1 MLPGETMGLGCPVGW
16 PNREAPAAPLA
27 RLRSSNGDDIE
38 RRSPCSEIHSRGS
51 DHGPTRLLGKA
62 TLAGGCSFGCGDR
75 VHDTATCRPGQ
86 AQRSVTATS
95 SLADQI
101 WLQVKHTA
109 RRIAR
114 LLTRTPTTE
123 VVKDDTSRPSRSRGF
138 KVAVLHN
145 RGRGRFFGYEA
156 GDALVRVFDLSVS
169 ASGVEAACE
178 VVFAITNSYPC
189 ELFCEPTYADVVAKY
204 RAAGLR
210 SLSVGDVLIIG
221 DQTGV
226 NTAWACAPAG
236 FDQLDSV
243 PAFANRYWPYAHPR
257 VNDRRETRRPGHA
270 DSAGRGDWRR

>member
-1 MLPGETMGLGCPVGW
+1 MLPGETVAFGCPVVW
-16 PNREAPAAPLA
+16 PNREAHAAPLP

-38 RRSPCSEIHSRGS
+38 RRYPRSRIHSRGS

-62 TLAGGCSFGCGDR
+62 ASAGGRSFGCGGRACD
-75 VHDTATCRPGQ
+75 DAATCRPGQ
-86 AQRSVTATS
+86 ARGSVTATS

-109 RRIAR
+109 RRIAQ
-114 LLTRTPTTE
+114 LLTRRPTAE
-123 VVKDDTSRPSRSRGF
+123 VVEDDTSRRSRSRRF
-138 KVAVLHN
+138 EVAVLHN

-169 ASGVEAACE
+169 ATGVQAACE
-178 VVFAITNSYPC
+178 VVFAVTNSYPG
-189 ELFCEPTYADVVAKY
+189 ELFCESTYADVVAEY

-221 DQTGV
+221 DQMGV

-243 PAFANRYWPYAHPR
+243 PTFTSSW
-257 VNDRRETRRPGHA
+257 
-270 DSAGRGDWRR
+270 